1 MTNVKNFY
9 GKRTL
14 QQSDGESS
22 SSSLFEDFDDSE
34 DEYHINSDDLT
45 SSDYSEESSDD
56 DNDAAFPVRAGN
68 QANAAPS
75 ARAGNQASAASVPP
89 QWTSDFTAKRR
100 FPFDAMHV
108 GLHKKIIH
116 DDGSLIEPIEIFNQ
130 FFDDNIIEMMVCE
143 TNCYSQQ
150 YMEEKQLCR
159 HSRMKKWKDTTKE
172 EMKTFNG
179 VIMMTGLVKYP
190 RM

>member
-1 MTNVKNFY
+1 MATNNPVINVKNFY

-14 QQSDGESS
+14 QQSDSKSS
-22 SSSLFEDFDDSE
+22 SSSFFEDFDDSE

-56 DNDAAFPVRAGN
+56 KNDAASPVRAGN
-68 QANAAPS
+68 QAS
-75 ARAGNQASAASVPP
+75 SASVSP

-100 FPFDAMHV
+100 FSFDAMHV
-108 GLHKKIIH
+108 GLHEKIIH

-143 TNCYSQQ
+143 TNRYSQQ
-150 YMEEKQLCR
+150 YMEEKQLRR

-172 EMKTFNG
+172 EMKTS
-179 VIMMTGLVKYP
+179 LV
-190 RM
+190 